1 MAKPRIIKDFDK
13 LDIEIQEQIKLSYPT
28 GFFEHLVSYT
38 DRDGNGQWALP
49 FETEDKYYLV
59 RMSIA
64 EAKKLINDDDDYDD
78 NGVLRDD
85 IQEMYQEKYSD
96 DIDEFDAD
104 FGTIEVAAKDI
115 ELDIKSELGVDEED
129 EEEEDENKKTIDD
142 FDDDDEDDI
151 DDDDEIGEEDY
162 DEEEDEEEE

>member
-1 MAKPRIIKDFDK
+1 MAKPRIIKDFEK
-13 LDIEIQEQIKLSYPT
+13 LDTEIQEQIKLSYPT

-49 FETEDKYYLV
+49 FETEEKYYLV

-64 EAKKLINDDDDYDD
+64 EAKKLISDDDDYDD

-96 DIDEFDAD
+96 DIDDFDAD
-104 FGTIEVAAKDI
+104 FGSMEVAAKDI
-115 ELDIKSELGVDEED
+115 ELDIKNELGVEED
-129 EEEEDENKKTIDD
+129 EEEEDENKKSIEN
-142 FDDDDEDDI
+142 FDDDDDDY
-151 DDDDEIGEEDY
+151 DEYEIGEEDF
-162 DEEEDEEEE
+162 DEDEDEEE